1 MSRIYKKSPARNIL
15 LQAVN
20 LALLGGNTLVHSW
33 IDIADLCTLG
43 IQASDAKMKREY
55 RNNVPIVV
63 H

>member
-20 LALLGGNTLVHSW
+20 LALGGNTLVYSW

-43 IQASDAKMKREY
+43 I
-55 RNNVPIVV
+55 
-63 H
+63 

>member
-20 LALLGGNTLVHSW
+20 LVLGGNTPVHSW
-33 IDIADLCTLG
+33 VDIADLCTLG
-43 IQASDAKMKREY
+43 IQVSNIKMKREY
-55 RNNVPIVV
+55 RNNIPIMV

>member
-1 MSRIYKKSPARNIL
+1 MSRSYKKSPARNIL

-20 LALLGGNTLVHSW
+20 LALLGDASVHSW

-43 IQASDAKMKREY
+43 IQVSNIKMKREY

>member
-15 LQAVN
+15 RQAVN
-20 LALLGGNTLVHSW
+20 LALLGDTPVHSW

-43 IQASDAKMKREY
+43 IQVSDAKIKREY
-55 RNNVPIVV
+55 RNNIPIMV

>member
-1 MSRIYKKSPARNIL
+1 MSRSYKKFLARNIL

-20 LALLGGNTLVHSW
+20 LALGGKSSVHSW

-43 IQASDAKMKREY
+43 IHVCDAKVKREY

>member
-1 MSRIYKKSPARNIL
+1 MSRSYKKSPARNIL

-20 LALLGGNTLVHSW
+20 LALLSDASVHSW

-43 IQASDAKMKREY
+43 IQVSNIKMKREY

>member
-1 MSRIYKKSPARNIL
+1 MSRIYKKSLARNIL

-20 LALLGGNTLVHSW
+20 LVLLGDTPVHSW
-33 IDIADLCTLG
+33 IDIADLCALG
-43 IQASDAKMKREY
+43 IQVSNIKMKREY

>member
-1 MSRIYKKSPARNIL
+1 MSRSYKKSPARDIL

-20 LALLGGNTLVHSW
+20 LALGGNAPVHSW
-33 IDIADLCTLG
+33 IDIADLCTLV
-43 IQASDAKMKREY
+43 IQVSNIKMKREY

>member
-1 MSRIYKKSPARNIL
+1 MSRIYKKSPTRNIL

-20 LALLGGNTLVHSW
+20 LALGWNTPVHSW
-33 IDIADLCTLG
+33 IDIADLCALS
-43 IQASDAKMKREY
+43 IQVSNIKMKREY

>member
-1 MSRIYKKSPARNIL
+1 MSRIYKKSLARNVL

-20 LALLGGNTLVHSW
+20 LALGGNTSVHSW
-33 IDIADLCTLG
+33 IDIADLCALG
-43 IQASDAKMKREY
+43 IQVSNIKMKREY